1 MAIYTV
7 TLNTAIDVVISE
19 KDYLEKN
26 KKKAVNIPAGKGINV
41 SRALKSAGIA
51 STAIALVGI
60 KDVKLFNR
68 IKDDKINA
76 IFLTVKGATRKNT
89 TITDTSDGL
98 EHHKKSTGFT
108 ASEEDLTRVYNI
120 LLENVF
126 EGDWVIFSGSL
137 PKGMPSDAYKRLI
150 MLCKMK
156 GAYTLLD
163 SSGEALMLGLQ
174 ASPFAL
180 KPNEEELEEI
190 TGMIPEND
198 AETEKI
204 VKKISS
210 LYDIPIIL
218 ATFGEK
224 GGVLYSFEN
233 DKMYKN
239 FEPDKDLKVVS
250 TVGSGDC
257 CVAGLVVSLLEHC
270 KCEECLKRAMDYA
283 HANIH
288 TPIPGVFYSET

>member
-150 MLCKMK
+150 TLCKMK

-204 VKKISS
+204 VKKISA

-224 GGVLYSFEN
+224 GGVLYSFES

>member
-26 KKKAVNIPAGKGINV
+26 IKKAVNIPAGKGINV

-150 MLCKMK
+150 TLCKMK

-204 VKKISS
+204 VKKISA

-224 GGVLYSFEN
+224 GGVLYSFES

>member
-26 KKKAVNIPAGKGINV
+26 IKKAVNIPAGKGINV

-150 MLCKMK
+150 TLCKMK

-190 TGMIPEND
+190 TGMVPEND

-204 VKKISS
+204 VKKISA

-224 GGVLYSFEN
+224 GGVLYSFES

-288 TPIPGVFYSET
+288 TPVPGVFYSET